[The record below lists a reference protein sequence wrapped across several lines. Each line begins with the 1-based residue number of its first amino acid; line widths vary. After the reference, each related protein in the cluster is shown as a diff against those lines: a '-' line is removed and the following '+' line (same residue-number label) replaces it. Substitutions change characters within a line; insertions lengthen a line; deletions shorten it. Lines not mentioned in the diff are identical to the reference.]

1 MVYSTGIEK
10 EIGALQLEVSIQAL
24 LYLYIYMLLIQFL
37 MDGVNNHFSSSNC

>member
-24 LYLYIYMLLIQFL
+24 LYLYIFDSIS
-37 MDGVNNHFSSSNC
+37 DGWSK

>member
-24 LYLYIYMLLIQFL
+24 LYLYLYAF
-37 MDGVNNHFSSSNC
+37 D